1 MLNAPQFN
9 IYLQHNKLIM
19 KTLFSLAI
27 SLSII
32 YFSFIA
38 CNNTNRHSSG
48 VDSTAIIDSSKIKH
62 LDWSKNATIYEVNI
76 RQFTTEGTFNAF
88 VPHLERLKKMGIDI
102 IWLMPINP
110 IGIKNRKGTMGSY
123 YSIKDY
129 KAVNPEFGTLD
140 DFKNLVN
147 KAHTLE
153 MHVIIDWVA
162 NHSAWDNEWVKNH
175 PDWYSKDSLGKMI
188 SPFDWTDVA
197 DLNYDNKELWNEMIS
212 SLKFWLTETN
222 IDGFR
227 CDVAELVPVE
237 FWNKARTE
245 LDKVKPVFML
255 AEAEK
260 PELHIN
266 AFDMTYGWE
275 LHFLL
280 NSIVK
285 GEKPLSDLDAY
296 FKKDSER
303 YVQSAYRMQFTSN
316 HDENSWKGS
325 EYERMGNYVKTCA
338 VFTATIPGMALVYNG
353 QESELKKRLLFF
365 EKDTIN
371 WKNYEL
377 ADFYTKLLNLK
388 HKNEALWNNGYGG
401 DFKRIATNCDSL
413 VYAFS
418 RVKNDSKV
426 LVVMNFSAQ
435 NQLVKIKD
443 CSEFKGLKDIFISE
457 IFNGSELNL
466 ESFGYRVYSNK
477 ND

>member
-1 MLNAPQFN
+1 
-9 IYLQHNKLIM
+9 M
-19 KTLFSLAI
+19 KT
-27 SLSII
+27 II
-32 YFSFIA
+32 YFTISLLIIYFVTVT
-38 CNNTNRHSSG
+38 CNQPNKQVSNS
-48 VDSTAIIDSSKIKH
+48 DSIIKVDSSKIKH

-76 RQFTTEGTFNAF
+76 RQFTNEGTFNAF
-88 VPHLERLKKMGIDI
+88 VPHLERLKNMGIDI

-110 IGIKNRKGTMGSY
+110 IGVKNRKGTMGSY

-140 DFKNLVN
+140 DFKSLVT
-147 KAHTLE
+147 KAHSLG
-153 MHVIIDWVA
+153 MYVIIDWVA
-162 NHSAWDNEWVKNH
+162 NHSAWDNQWVIDHPEW
-175 PDWYSKDSLGKMI
+175 YTKDSLGNMI

-197 DLNYDNKELWNEMIS
+197 DLNYDEQGLWEEMIS
-212 SLKFWLTETN
+212 SLKYWITEAD

-255 AEAEK
+255 AEADK

-285 GEKPLSDLDAY
+285 GEKKLTDLDAY
-296 FKKDSER
+296 FQKDTSR
-303 YVQSAYRMQFTSN
+303 YVHSAYRMQFTSN

-325 EYERMGNYVKTCA
+325 EYERMGNFVKTCA
-338 VFTATIPGMALVYNG
+338 VFTATIPGMPLVYNG

-377 ADFYTKLLNLK
+377 ADFYAKLFNLK
-388 HKNEALWNNGYGG
+388 HSNEALWNNGFGG
-401 DFKRIATNCDSL
+401 DFKRIKTNCDSL
-413 VYAFS
+413 IYVYS
-418 RVKNDSKV
+418 RTKNDSKV
-426 LVVMNFSAQ
+426 FVALNFSENDQ
-435 NQLVKIKD
+435 IVKFSDISKF
-443 CSEFKGLKDIFISE
+443 EGLKDIFSSE
-457 IFNGSELNL
+457 ILKSDELKI
-466 ESFGYRVYSNK
+466 EKCGFRIYSN
-477 ND
+477 